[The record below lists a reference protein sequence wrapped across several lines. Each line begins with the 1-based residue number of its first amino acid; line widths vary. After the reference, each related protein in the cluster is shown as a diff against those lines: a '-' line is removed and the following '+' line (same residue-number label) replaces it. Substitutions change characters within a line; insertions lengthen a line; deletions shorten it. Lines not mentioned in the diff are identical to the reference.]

1 MASMILRQYGE
12 LAPMKVAE
20 RIGELAA
27 TGETEGVTLWREVA
41 YRLDAL
47 IAGHHHT

>member
-1 MASMILRQYGE
+1 MASMILRRYGE

-27 TGETEGVTLWREVA
+27 SGEADGVNLWREVA

-47 IAGHHHT
+47 VPRHHHA